1 MATVVKEEK
10 DEYYDVDDGGSIGG
24 DSGFSTGEEDKH
36 DGSKATAA
44 VATVQEVTTE
54 QSEQLEDV
62 VEVSRDVRDEQVSVV
77 VQEEMILVDDEE
89 EQKKNFFTR
98 VASIPII
105 QDSYLGAHNIV
116 RQHTIGQKALD
127 YAETKIQTIL
137 VSAQSIDN
145 KPLGT
150 IFSHANDLGNRSL
163 DLLERQFP
171 VINSPTQEIIQP
183 IKGRLDQA
191 VSLWKEKGDRA
202 SMDRITNQFERL
214 LDYYL
219 PAEQEE
225 KVTIQEHGVQRLVK
239 VINILSSRITQKVMN
254 KVEASKEEER
264 RIRAVIKTWIIE
276 QAKSMIEKRPFLKE
290 KIDIGSEQVQTL
302 YNFTQ
307 TELDKVRQE
316 LNKQNLSHMERV
328 RSIWTLSRNDIILP
342 LFEKSSS
349 LFYSKR
355 QDQQQSKM
363 APVA

>member
-36 DGSKATAA
+36 DGSKATSAI
-44 VATVQEVTTE
+44 ATVQEVTTE

-62 VEVSRDVRDEQVSVV
+62 IEVSRDVRDEQVSVV
-77 VQEEMILVDDEE
+77 VQEEMILIDDE

-171 VINSPTQEIIQP
+171 MINSPTQEIIQP

-202 SMDRITNQFERL
+202 SMDRITDQFERL

-290 KIDIGSEQVQTL
+290 RIDIGSEQVQTL

-349 LFYSKR
+349 LLYFKR